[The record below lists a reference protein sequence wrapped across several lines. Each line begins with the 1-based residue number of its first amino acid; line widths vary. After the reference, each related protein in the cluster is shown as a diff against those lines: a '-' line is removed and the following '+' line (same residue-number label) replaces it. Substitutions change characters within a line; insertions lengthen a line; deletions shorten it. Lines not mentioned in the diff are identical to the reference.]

1 MLEEDASVDSFLAWR
16 YAIRSGF
23 AGNGQMSAFT
33 IMFKQDAQDD
43 DEEPQ
48 ELKVLD
54 DARACARIAECDAEC
69 YTWWLDTLS
78 QREKKERASALA
90 ALIML
95 MGQHNTQTARNI
107 ETQDPSVIFACLYQE
122 RCPVNI
128 CTTAIL
134 LKGLYCEDV
143 RRREHGGRFS
153 NYARAVYSKVRT
165 LRARGEPIS
174 ERMAITTLL
183 HGLRAIPTFIH
194 HNKSAARVR

>member
-1 MLEEDASVDSFLAWR
+1 
-16 YAIRSGF
+16 
-23 AGNGQMSAFT
+23 MSAFT

-143 RRREHGGRFS
+143 RRREHGGRFIATTLGQS
-153 NYARAVYSKVRT
+153 TPRCARYARVASQ
-165 LRARGEPIS
+165 
-174 ERMAITTLL
+174 
-183 HGLRAIPTFIH
+183 FQ
-194 HNKSAARVR
+194 SAWQLQPFCMV